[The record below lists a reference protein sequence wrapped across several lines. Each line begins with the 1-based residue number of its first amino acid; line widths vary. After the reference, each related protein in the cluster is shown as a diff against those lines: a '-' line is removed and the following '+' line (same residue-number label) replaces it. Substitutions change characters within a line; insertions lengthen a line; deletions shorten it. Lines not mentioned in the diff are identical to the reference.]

1 MLNVRI
7 RNKRDT
13 NNNFE
18 QNDPVLLNGE
28 IVIVDHETD
37 GTKIKIGDGINKYSS
52 LPYFNPLYSE
62 KPVYTYSEIQG
73 LDEVISNLEAKIQL
87 IPIIPSGVIMMW
99 SGLETDIPDGYV
111 LCNGQNGTPDLTDK
125 FVIGAG
131 SNYPIG
137 ETGGESVHILTIDEM
152 PKHSHKMKY
161 DSIGWTAI
169 RQSSGTNGIVE
180 NTTSSYDGQYS
191 TEEVGNGNAHNNMP
205 PYYAL
210 CFIMKI

>member
-1 MLNVRI
+1 MVIIVSISKIKVGNNVYNLKDDAARKSIDTINDDLNTI
-7 RNKRDT
+7 K
-13 NNNFE
+13 
-18 QNDPVLLNGE
+18 
-28 IVIVDHETD
+28 
-37 GTKIKIGDGINKYSS
+37 TKI
-52 LPYFNPLYSE
+52 E
-62 KPVYTYSEIQG
+62 G
-73 LDEVISNLEAKIQL
+73 LGNIIS
-87 IPIIPSGVIMMW
+87 GMIMIW
-99 SGLETDIPDGYV
+99 SGSSDNIPDGWI
-111 LCNGQNGTPDLTDK
+111 LCDGNNGTPDLTDK

-131 SNYPIG
+131 STYAVG
-137 ETGGESVHILTIDEM
+137 KTGGESSHVLTIDEM

-210 CFIMKI
+210 CYIMKS